1 MLKKEIAMLQL
12 QRIKRFKIKD
22 TWKYRF
28 VVIVIAVCVLL
39 YTVYHMVSLFGEDIS
54 TFAAGVTT
62 ETDSLSGTG
71 YIFRDETVL
80 RSSNGGVVDYL
91 CSDGTKVAVG
101 QELAA
106 VYSEGSLKDRKT
118 VERLDKQIEIL
129 EKSSDSSVTSID
141 IADLQNDITD
151 DYYILVRMLAA
162 GQTGELS
169 AQINEFL
176 VGMDRLDVLTQDGS
190 SVKGTLEELKA
201 QKEEMIKSSGGAAVE
216 SAQKGGYFY
225 TSADGYEEVFTME
238 AFEGLTSETFASLV
252 SERRTLSSEGG
263 TAYGKLADNSRWGFV
278 MEISEKKSGHFEEG
292 LGYNVEFTENNGA
305 LLPMTLLKKID
316 CEERDSVLL
325 VFECDRLPERFV
337 FNRCQSVSI
346 ELDSVSGI
354 YVPKKAVEMIDGNE
368 GVYILRGSV
377 VHFRYIYIVYEG
389 SDYYLVSEEAPDDS
403 FVYLAPNDLII
414 LNGTNLFEGRI
425 LD

>member
-1 MLKKEIAMLQL
+1 MLQL
-12 QRIKRFKIKD
+12 QRLKRFKIKD

-39 YTVYHMVSLFGEDIS
+39 YTVYHMISLFGEDIS

-91 CSDGTKVAVG
+91 CSDGTKVAMG
-101 QELAA
+101 QELAT
-106 VYSEGSLKDRKT
+106 VYSEGSDKDRKT

-129 EKSSDSSVTSID
+129 EKSSNSSVTSID
-141 IADLQNDITD
+141 IADLQKDITD
-151 DYYILVRMLAA
+151 DYYILVRMLAS
-162 GQTGELS
+162 GQTGEL
-169 AQINEFL
+169 AVQINELL
-176 VGMDRLDVLTQDGS
+176 VGMDRLNVLTEDDS
-190 SVKGTLEELKA
+190 LVSGTLDALKA
-201 QKEEMIKSSGGAAVE
+201 QKEEMIKSAGGSAVE

-225 TSADGYEEVFTME
+225 TYADGYEEVFTME
-238 AFEGLTSETFASLV
+238 AFEGLTSESFSNLV
-252 SERRTLSSEGG
+252 SERRTLNSQGG
-263 TAYGKLADNSRWGFV
+263 KAYGKLADNSRWGFV
-278 MEISEKKSGHFEEG
+278 IEISEKKSDHFEEG
-292 LGYNVEFTENNGA
+292 LDYNVEFTENNGA
-305 LLPMTLLKKID
+305 LLPMTLVKKIN
-316 CEERDSVLL
+316 CFERDSVLL
-325 VFECDRLPERFV
+325 VFECDRLPERFE

-354 YVPKKAVEMIDGNE
+354 YVPKKAVEMMDGSE

>member
-1 MLKKEIAMLQL
+1 MLQL
-12 QRIKRFKIKD
+12 QRLKRFKIKD

-91 CSDGTKVAVG
+91 CSDGTKVALG
-101 QELAA
+101 QELATI
-106 VYSEGSLKDRKT
+106 YSDGSLKDRAA
-118 VERLDKQIEIL
+118 VQRLDKQIEVL

-141 IADLQNDITD
+141 IADLQKDITD
-151 DYYILVRMLAA
+151 DYYILVRMLAS

-169 AQINEFL
+169 VQINEFL
-176 VGMDRLDVLTQDGS
+176 VGMDKLDVLTADGS
-190 SVKGTLEELKA
+190 AVTRTLEELKT
-201 QKEEMIKSSGGAAVE
+201 QKEEMIKASGAATVE

-225 TSADGYEEVFTME
+225 TSADGYEELFTME
-238 AFEGLTSETFASLV
+238 AFEGLTSESFSYLV
-252 SERRTLSSEGG
+252 SERRTLNSQGG
-263 TAYGKLADNSRWGFV
+263 TAYGKLADNSQWGLV
-278 MEISEKKSGHFEEG
+278 MEISEKKSDHFEEG
-292 LGYNVEFTENNGA
+292 SVYTVEFTENNGVG
-305 LLPMTLLKKID
+305 LPMTLARKIN
-316 CEERDSVLL
+316 CAERDSVLL
-325 VFECDRLPERFV
+325 VFECDRLPERFD
-337 FNRCQSVSI
+337 FNRCQSVGI

-354 YVPKKAVEMIDGNE
+354 YVPKKAVEMVDGSE

-377 VHFRYIYIVYEG
+377 VHFRHIYIVYEG
-389 SDYYLVSEEAPDDS
+389 SDYYLVSEESPEDS

-425 LD
+425 LE

>member
-1 MLKKEIAMLQL
+1 
-12 QRIKRFKIKD
+12 
-22 TWKYRF
+22 
-28 VVIVIAVCVLL
+28 
-39 YTVYHMVSLFGEDIS
+39 MVSLFGEDIS

-91 CSDGTKVAVG
+91 CADGTKVASG
-101 QELAA
+101 QELAKIH
-106 VYSEGSLKDRKT
+106 SEGSQKDRKA
-118 VERLDKQIEIL
+118 VEKLDRQIAIL

-141 IADLQNDITD
+141 IANLQQDIAD
-151 DYYILVRMLAA
+151 DYYILVRMLAG

-169 AQINEFL
+169 VQINEFL
-176 VGMDRLDVLTQDGS
+176 VGMDKLSVLTEDES
-190 SVKGTLEELKA
+190 AVTGTLGALKA
-201 QKEEMIKSSGGAAVE
+201 QKEEMIKASGSAAVE

-225 TSADGYEEVFTME
+225 TSADGYEEVFTMK
-238 AFEGLTSETFASLV
+238 AFDELTSESFVSLI
-252 SERRTLSSEGG
+252 SDRRTLSNSEGVV
-263 TAYGKLADNSRWGFV
+263 YGKLADNSQWGFV
-278 MEISEKKSGHFEEG
+278 MEISDKKSDRFEEG
-292 LGYNVEFTENNGA
+292 QTYTVEFTENNGVG
-305 LLPMTLLKKID
+305 LPMTLARKID
-316 CEERDSVLL
+316 CAQRGSVLL
-325 VFECDRLPERFV
+325 VFECDRLPERFE

-346 ELDSVSGI
+346 ELDSISGI
-354 YVPKKAVEMIDGNE
+354 YVPKKAVDTVDGNE

-389 SDYYLVSEEAPDDS
+389 SDYYLVSEEGPEDS

-425 LD
+425 LE

>member
-1 MLKKEIAMLQL
+1 
-12 QRIKRFKIKD
+12 
-22 TWKYRF
+22 
-28 VVIVIAVCVLL
+28 
-39 YTVYHMVSLFGEDIS
+39 
-54 TFAAGVTT
+54 
-62 ETDSLSGTG
+62 
-71 YIFRDETVL
+71 L

-101 QELAA
+101 QELAT
-106 VYSEGSLKDRKT
+106 VYSDGSLKDRENVQK
-118 VERLDKQIEIL
+118 LDKQIAIL

-169 AQINEFL
+169 VQINEFL
-176 VGMDRLDVLTQDGS
+176 VGMDRLSVLTEDDS
-190 SVKGTLEELKA
+190 KVAVTLEELKA
-201 QKEEMIKSSGGAAVE
+201 QKEEMIKASGGAAVE

-238 AFEGLTSETFASLV
+238 AFESLTSESFASLV
-252 SERRTLSSEGG
+252 SERRTLSSDGG
-263 TAYGKLADNSRWGFV
+263 TAYGKLADNSQWGFV
-278 MEISEKKSGHFEEG
+278 MEISDKKSDHFEEG
-292 LGYNVEFTENNGA
+292 LNYNVEFTENNGA
-305 LLPMTLLKKID
+305 LLPMTLVSKID
-316 CEERDSVLL
+316 CSTRDSVLL
-325 VFECDRLPERFV
+325 VFECDRLPERFE

-346 ELDSVSGI
+346 ELDSLSGI
-354 YVPKKAVEMIDGNE
+354 YVPKKAVHTVDGNE

-389 SDYYLVSEEAPDDS
+389 SDYYLVSEEGADDS

-425 LD
+425 LE